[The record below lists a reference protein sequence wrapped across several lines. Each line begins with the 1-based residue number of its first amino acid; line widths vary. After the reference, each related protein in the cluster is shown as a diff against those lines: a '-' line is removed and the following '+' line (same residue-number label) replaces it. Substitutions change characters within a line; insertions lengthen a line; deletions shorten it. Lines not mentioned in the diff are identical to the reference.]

1 MLSTCFSTG
10 ARALDPL
17 WDPPAQARALS
28 ARICSS
34 RNELCQLDREEE
46 NLADGHLGYIELT
59 PLDEF
64 RNSSNR
70 NEKYL
75 ERQVVTFTV
84 AFGTTAPVGS
94 VTTPV
99 MDPNNP

>member
-1 MLSTCFSTG
+1 LILCG
-10 ARALDPL
+10 IHQLKPERHPL
-17 WDPPAQARALS
+17 ASVQG
-28 ARICSS
+28 

-46 NLADGHLGYIELT
+46 NLADGHLGYIEFT

-99 MDPNNP
+99 IDPNNP

>member
-1 MLSTCFSTG
+1 VRVSQPG
-10 ARALDPL
+10 PARLILCGIHQLKPERHPL
-17 WDPPAQARALS
+17 ASVQG
-28 ARICSS
+28 

-46 NLADGHLGYIELT
+46 NLADGHLGYIEFT

-84 AFGTTAPVGS
+84 AFGTSAPVGS